1 MRSRRAGVL
10 FIFPHLR
17 RGGYFV
23 DGLERDD

>member
-1 MRSRRAGVL
+1 MRGRRAGVFL
-10 FIFPHLR
+10 DFPHLR